1 MLTLAQWI
9 TLAIVTL
16 SLIGIALGRLPTV
29 KLNRASI
36 AFVGASLLIALNIE
50 SVPSAWQRIDG
61 DIIVLLLSLMIVNTV
76 LTHASFFRLMTYLT
90 VRGVKTTFGLMSSLV
105 IVTGVLSAFFF
116 NDIIVIMLTQMVISV
131 TQALKRNPVPYLLA
145 LVMSANIGSV
155 ATLTGNPQNLI
166 VGLRSGIS
174 FLEFLLALAPVA
186 AIGLGVLIGVLVI
199 SYPREFIRVPL
210 TPPTLEPPN
219 ASPRLLIRTLTI
231 TGLMLIAFMTGY
243 SVTAAAMIAASAML
257 LLGRSPSDNVL
268 RDIDW
273 NVLIVFSGLFIV
285 VGSLDTVQ
293 LTPLI
298 AAAIDPLLERSGLL
312 LGGLTLI
319 LSNLLSNVPTVLVL
333 SPIVEPL
340 ESTHA
345 WLTLAVASTL
355 AGNFTVLGSVANLI
369 LIELARKLGVTISF
383 MSYLRVGMPVTL
395 LTLLIGIIY
404 LQLTL

>member
-1 MLTLAQWI
+1 VLTLAQWS

-50 SVPSAWQRIDG
+50 SVASAWQRIDG

-76 LTHASFFRLMTYLT
+76 LTHARFFQLMTYLT

-131 TQALKRNPVPYLLA
+131 TQALKRDPVPYLLA

-186 AIGLGVLIGVLVI
+186 AIGLGLLIFVLVV

-231 TGLMLIAFMTGY
+231 TGLMLVAFMTGY

-273 NVLIVFSGLFIV
+273 NVLIVFAGLFIV
-285 VGSLDTVQ
+285 VGSLDSVQ

-298 AAAIDPLLERSGLL
+298 AAAIDPLLERNDLL

-340 ESTHA
+340 ESTRA

-383 MSYLRVGMPVTL
+383 MSYLRVGVPVTL

>member
-1 MLTLAQWI
+1 
-9 TLAIVTL
+9 
-16 SLIGIALGRLPTV
+16 
-29 KLNRASI
+29 
-36 AFVGASLLIALNIE
+36 
-50 SVPSAWQRIDG
+50 
-61 DIIVLLLSLMIVNTV
+61 
-76 LTHASFFRLMTYLT
+76 MTYLT
-90 VRGVKTTFGLMSSLV
+90 VKGVKTTFGLMSSLV

-210 TPPTLEPPN
+210 TPPTIEPPN

-231 TGLMLIAFMTGY
+231 TGLMLTAFMTGY

-273 NVLIVFSGLFIV
+273 NVLIVFAGLFIM
-285 VGSLDTVQ
+285 VGSLDSVQ

-298 AAAIDPLLERSGLL
+298 AAAIDPLLERSDLL

-340 ESTHA
+340 ESTRA

-383 MSYLRVGMPVTL
+383 MSYLRVGVPVTL